1 MIPLSW
7 FLILAAILFCI
18 GIFTVLTRR
27 NTIAILM
34 GVELILSSSIINLVA
49 FWRYLYAA
57 IPVKDG
63 GMDGLVFALIVFV
76 VAAAGTAVG
85 LGLILSAYRQ
95 RQTIIAEEM
104 DSLKG

>member
-7 FLILAAILFCI
+7 FLILAAVLFCI
-18 GIFTVLTRR
+18 GLFTVLTRR

-34 GVELILSSSIINLVA
+34 GIELILSSSIINLVA
-49 FWRYLYAA
+49 FWRYLYTDV
-57 IPVKDG
+57 PVVDG
-63 GMDGLVFALIVFV
+63 GMDGLVFALIIFV

-85 LGLILSAYRQ
+85 LGLILSAYRL
-95 RQTIIAEEM
+95 RQTIIVEEM